1 MYLINTELTV
11 NWYLL
16 TGDSPPALAALDIR
30 IVPPNGEA
38 SYVSGGILAD
48 DYTESTA
55 DTKGLVVYRFTPDE
69 LGLWTIGLSEG
80 ISSDNTDF
88 YTHSIMVSTND
99 IYTQKY
105 VKSSLL

>member
-16 TGDSPPALAALDIR
+16 TGVSPPALATLDIR

-38 SYVSGGILAD
+38 GYLPGVILAD
-48 DYTESTA
+48 DYIPSTV
-55 DTKGLVVYRFTPDE
+55 DTKGLVTYRFTPDQ
-69 LGLWTIGLSEG
+69 LGLWTIGLSVG
-80 ISSDNTDF
+80 ISSNNQDF
-88 YTHSIMVSTND
+88 YTHDIMVSIND
-99 IYTQKY
+99 TYTKKF